1 MKAEMASYML
11 MEFPNPNN
19 PFALYTDASD
29 YQMGGIPEQEIESC
43 STTITG
49 SWRRRIAFD
58 ALRFTLATFH
68 GRVFARVYMEFLLS

>member
-1 MKAEMASYML
+1 MKAVMASYML
-11 MEFPNPNN
+11 VAFPNPNFPNPNN

-29 YQMGGIPEQEIESC
+29 YHMGGILEQEIESC

-49 SWRRRIAFD
+49 SWRRRIAFV

-68 GRVFARVYMEFLLS
+68 GRVFARV